1 MNIEPTHKQNL
12 EENKLVNSL
21 IKKGF
26 DDFKIGLAIELKQLT
41 ERIQDKRS
49 ISTQAA
55 GEIARELLQHEVKA
69 K

>member
-1 MNIEPTHKQNL
+1 MTHKQST
-12 EENKLVNSL
+12 EETKSIKSL
-21 IKKGF
+21 IAAGR
-26 DDFKIGLAIELKQLT
+26 DDFDIWISIELKQLT